1 MGVRLRARLNVHAA
15 LAVLITV
22 SALSACGDSTQGSA
36 PPPPTIS
43 DEEVLAKFVDAEQH
57 LDAAGLTTALGA
69 GADLGQA
76 ANGIRTEWDAA
87 RKRNLASVGPDG
99 VVRRSDGSGAP
110 AYRFASLR
118 RADRPLAAPTAVLAD
133 FDFASMAWS
142 TWSLGLLYL
151 GNDASGTVR
160 HGPATSGQV
169 TTTDST
175 TITSAKRGP
184 VASVMLSTTRTQT
197 STAGW
202 SVSQTGAVKLEL
214 PLCPDRDGVI
224 AFDINLTMETR
235 GSSGAGGTS
244 TVTDTLAGHTIATVN
259 DDARLASVLTTGGYD
274 HNSVAQGPGL
284 AIAAGPSSIHV
295 DVAGSGAT
303 ATGSGGATDAQ
314 VREARAFG
322 AILLNLAGSLA
333 VARAGDFY
341 EKGYCTE
348 IQASPDDRPTKV
360 ALGATKPFDVRV
372 RHKWDN
378 TELTDRIT
386 ARLDGA
392 ASVSPTG
399 RTATPVTLNYVAPNE
414 KNRKATIQVES
425 RSKRGIAR
433 KDIAVKTPGG
443 YAIHDIWTLRNGFA
457 QHMDGVSCDSPYG
470 PWHVVISGD
479 LAAAGW
485 SSLNAYYDI
494 KADPN
499 TGKGTVSGEEHSV
512 TTDRQTY
519 DGSSNGTTEVLP
531 NGENYLMKLEIDYDI
546 VWDTPND
553 MEDIT
558 GQDKITGHVSR
569 ELDVIPATD
578 QECP

>member
-1 MGVRLRARLNVHAA
+1 MRTRLALRAVLA
-15 LAVLITV
+15 LLIV
-22 SALSACGDSTQGSA
+22 VGALPACGEDKEDPDA
-36 PPPPTIS
+36 PTSTIS
-43 DEEVLAKFVDAEQH
+43 DEEVLAKFVDVEQD

-69 GADLGQA
+69 GADLGTA
-76 ANGIRTEWDAA
+76 ATGIRAEWDAA
-87 RKRNLASVGPDG
+87 RKRNLASLGPDG
-99 VVRRSDGSGAP
+99 VVRPSGGSGAP
-110 AYRFASLR
+110 AYRLVSLH
-118 RADRPLAAPTAVLAD
+118 RADRPLGSSPARAE
-133 FDFASMAWS
+133 FDFASMAWA

-151 GNDASGTVR
+151 GHDASGTVR
-160 HGPATSGQV
+160 HGPSTSGAV
-169 TTTDST
+169 TTSEST
-175 TITSAKRGP
+175 TITAAKRGP

-202 SVSQTGAVKLEL
+202 SVSQTGTVKLDL

-224 AFDINLTMETR
+224 AFDIHLELSTR
-235 GSSGAGGTS
+235 GASGAGGTS
-244 TVTDTLAGHTIATVN
+244 SVTDKLTGRTVATVN
-259 DDARLASVLTTGGYD
+259 DDARLTAVATTGGYD
-274 HNSVAQGPGL
+274 HNSTAQGSGL
-284 AIAAGPSSIHV
+284 AIAAGQSSIHV
-295 DVAGSGAT
+295 DVSGNGAT
-303 ATGSGGATDAQ
+303 ASGSGGATDAQ
-314 VREARAFG
+314 VQEARALG
-322 AILLNLAGSLA
+322 ASLLGLAGSLA
-333 VARAGDFY
+333 AARAGDFY

-348 IQASPDDRPTKV
+348 ILASPDDKPTKV
-360 ALGATKPFDVRV
+360 GLGATKPFDVRV

-378 TELTDRIT
+378 VELTDRIT

-392 ASVSPTG
+392 ASVAPTG
-399 RTATPVTLNYVAPNE
+399 RTATPVTLNYTAPNE

-425 RSKRGIAR
+425 RSRRGIAR
-433 KDIAVKTPGG
+433 RDIAVKTPGG
-443 YAIHDIWTLRNGFA
+443 YAIHDIWTLRSGFA
-457 QHMDGVSCDSPYG
+457 QKMDGVSCDSPYG

-512 TTDRQTY
+512 TTDGQTY
-519 DGSSNGTTEVLP
+519 DGTSSGTAEVLP
-531 NGENYLMKLEIDYDI
+531 NGENYLIKLEIDYDI
-546 VWDTPND
+546 VWDTPDD